1 MIRSIFT
8 SVPVPLVVVLAL
20 SLGQIPRTSPEKLWG
35 QVVRERAKLIEVFDS
50 DVEDGRARPKDWD
63 GRIAVLKKK
72 TATTLTSYNVMDW
85 KDEQLI
91 FLSWLYDFV
100 EKPSEKAQCLEAFL
114 SRSTRAPQKAEAL
127 AVLVQT
133 YVDLDRIDDAVKGLE
148 KLQDYPIRA
157 SYTIGTRVTAHRAAA
172 YAVRDKGNFAS
183 AARIAAEGFDLAERP
198 ELARDLGS
206 PDARSIEAPRLA
218 ALAIDALQ
226 RQNLNEA
233 ALALEAR
240 WNGLKV
246 QLPGASS
253 ELFASELASARL
265 LGRPVPA
272 IRAMRWL
279 GGGRVIE
286 NDYRGKIT
294 LIQFWAMWSEDSV
307 NQMEKLNEW
316 MVTFADKGLQVVGVT
331 RLFGRSDKDPDLTP
345 AKELQGLEAFL
356 ASKKVKWPVALLGQ
370 DDTTNDDRFA
380 IAAIPTLI
388 VVDRSGMVRSIKRGP
403 VDSRLMVLELARLA
417 AK

>member
-1 MIRSIFT
+1 M
-8 SVPVPLVVVLAL
+8 
-20 SLGQIPRTSPEKLWG
+20 
-35 QVVRERAKLIEVFDS
+35 
-50 DVEDGRARPKDWD
+50 
-63 GRIAVLKKK
+63 
-72 TATTLTSYNVMDW
+72 
-85 KDEQLI
+85 
-91 FLSWLYDFV
+91 
-100 EKPSEKAQCLEAFL
+100 
-114 SRSTRAPQKAEAL
+114 
-127 AVLVQT
+127 
-133 YVDLDRIDDAVKGLE
+133 
-148 KLQDYPIRA
+148 
-157 SYTIGTRVTAHRAAA
+157 
-172 YAVRDKGNFAS
+172 RDKGNFAS

-198 ELARDLGS
+198 ELARDPGS
-206 PDARSIEAPRLA
+206 LDARSIEAPRLA

-226 RQNLNEA
+226 RQNLKEA

-286 NDYRGKIT
+286 NDYLGKIT

-316 MVTFADKGLQVVGVT
+316 MATFADKGLQVVGVT

-356 ASKKVKWPVALLGQ
+356 ASKKVRWRVAVLGQ

-388 VVDRSGMVRSIKRGP
+388 VVDRSGLVRSIKRGP
-403 VDSRLMVLELARLA
+403 VDSRLMVRELERLA
-417 AK
+417 ASK